1 MSTMTADRYVTRRY
15 VLRPDVTADHVDE
28 VAHSLDWPLVH
39 QQDRDREAGV
49 DGQLIWQGPEV
60 SLHYIVDATSG
71 IGYVVLAG
79 KDGTTVESVARQV
92 VERLAPWT
100 LEELTTAFDK
110 ADNPRDRAQF
120 ALRIGLAAPTDFDEG
135 VLRRIGETFADQ
147 EPKVRYAGLWASTY
161 TGYTE
166 FVPVVEDIAVNDPE
180 EYVRSRAA
188 SILEAFRRAGEQS

>member
-1 MSTMTADRYVTRRY
+1 MTADRYVTRRH

-28 VAHSLDWPLVH
+28 VARSLDWPLVH

-71 IGYVVLAG
+71 IGYVLLAG
-79 KDGTTVESVARQV
+79 KDEEAVEPAARQV
-92 VERLAPWT
+92 VARLAPWT
-100 LEELTTAFDK
+100 LEELFAAFDK
-110 ADNPRDRAQF
+110 ADTARDRAQF
-120 ALRIGLAAPTDFDEG
+120 ALRIGLAAPKDFDEG
-135 VLRRIGETFADQ
+135 VFRRIGAALSDQ

-161 TGYTE
+161 TGWTE
-166 FVPVVEDIAVNDPE
+166 FVPVMENIALNDPE